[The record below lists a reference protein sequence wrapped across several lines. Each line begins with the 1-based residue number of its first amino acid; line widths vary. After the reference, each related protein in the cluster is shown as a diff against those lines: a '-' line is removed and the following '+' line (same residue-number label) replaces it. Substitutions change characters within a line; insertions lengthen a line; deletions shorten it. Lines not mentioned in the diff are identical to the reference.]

1 MPTGPSAAPKLG
13 LVYLAVITAAF
24 PVALDF
30 ASVDLAVPA
39 LEHAFGLNL
48 ESVQWVINGYVLAFA
63 VLMVA
68 GGRLA
73 DTYGRRLIFVIGS
86 LLFLLASLLGGA
98 AWNGPTLIACRVLQ
112 GVGAALLWPASIG
125 MACGAVD
132 ERKRPVVI
140 AILFATCAVGNASGP
155 VIGGALTE
163 WFSWRWVLW
172 VNVPLALLSI
182 VMAIVA
188 IPPDRSNAAA
198 SPRNDYSGAALLT
211 SGLIGLM
218 LLAYQ
223 GPDWGWTSLPT
234 MGLAAL
240 TVVLLAAFPLVERK
254 VPEPL
259 IPLDLMRNPEI
270 VTLCFTILTICQI
283 FFILLLYFTQFG
295 MKFLGEDPVTAGAR
309 VVQFMTCNGVTSFFS
324 AALMARFGSRRILL
338 VGLSVSALALCWL
351 AWCGP
356 GGAWLSFNAA
366 LCLLGFGVGAVT
378 PTIGSRA
385 IATAGE
391 ARAGLITGVTFMC
404 QLAGAAVMLAINT
417 AIFTAVAHRILRLGL
432 ADEGIVPTPAQSDAL
447 AKILTGADTIRQLPS
462 ARAGDV
468 PGLADLVR
476 AAYEGGLSI
485 VILLGAALLVVAALL
500 ICRFVPDRPAEH
512 SSGLPN
518 IS

>member
-1 MPTGPSAAPKLG
+1 MSNGPSAAPRLG

-39 LEHAFGLNL
+39 LEHTFGLDL

-73 DTYGRRLIFVIGS
+73 DTYGRRLVFIVGS
-86 LLFLLASLLGGA
+86 LIFLLASLLGGA
-98 AWNGPTLIACRVLQ
+98 AWNGAILIACRVLQ

-125 MACGAVD
+125 MACGAVE
-132 ERKRPVVI
+132 ERKRPTVI

-182 VMAIVA
+182 VMALVA
-188 IPPDRSNAAA
+188 IPRDKSLAATL
-198 SPRNDYSGAALLT
+198 PRNDYAGAALLT

-223 GPDWGWTSLPT
+223 ALDWGWTSLPT
-234 MGLAAL
+234 LGLAAL
-240 TVVLLAAFPLVERK
+240 TIILLAAFPLVERK

-309 VVQFMTCNGVTSFFS
+309 VVQFMTCNGVMSYFS
-324 AALMARFGSRRILL
+324 AALVARFGSRRIFL
-338 VGLSVSALALCWL
+338 VGLSVSAIALCWL

-356 GGAWLSFNAA
+356 GGSWLPFNAA

-417 AIFTAVAHRILRLGL
+417 AIFTAVAHHILRLDL
-432 ADEGIVPTPAQSDAL
+432 TAKAITPTEAQTDAL
-447 AKILTGADTIRQLPS
+447 AKILTGADTIHQIPS

-468 PGLADLVR
+468 ASLADLVR
-476 AAYEGGLSI
+476 HAYANGLSV
-485 VILLGAALLVVAALL
+485 VILLGAALLAVAFFL
-500 ICRFVPDRPAEH
+500 IWRFVPDRPAER
-512 SSGLPN
+512 SA
-518 IS
+518 